1 MLFLAVARLLFGKII
16 VETPKYEVLKS
27 TTNYEIRKYLPNVV
41 AQVKY
46 TPSQFNGDKDGG
58 FKLLANYI
66 GVFGNPLNKAPQKIA
81 MTTPVITK
89 LSSEKIQMTTPVVT
103 KSSGGEGDDEEI
115 VMQFILP
122 SKYTKAEEVPEPV
135 DERVVIREE
144 GEKKYGVVKFGG
156 TATEEVVEEKVGKLK
171 ECLEKDGVKVVGE
184 YLLGRFNPTWTL
196 SRFKT
201 NELMIPVE

>member
-1 MLFLAVARLLFGKII
+1 MLYLVRLLFGKII
-16 VETPKYEVLKS
+16 VETPKYEIIKS
-27 TTNYEIRKYLPNVV
+27 TSNYEIRKYFPAVV

-58 FKLLANYI
+58 FKLLVNYI

-89 LSSEKIQMTTPVVT
+89 SSEKIQMTTPVVT
-103 KSSGGEGDDEEI
+103 NSSGGGDDGEI

-122 SKYTKAEEVPEPV
+122 SKYTKAEEAPEPV

-144 GEKKYGVVKFGG
+144 SERKYGVVKFGG
-156 TATEEVVEEKVGKLK
+156 TATEEAVEEKVGKLK

-184 YLLGRFNPTWTL
+184 FLLARFNPTWTL
-196 SRFKT
+196 ARFKT
-201 NELMIPVE
+201 NEVMIPVE

>member
-1 MLFLAVARLLFGKII
+1 MFLARLLFGKII

-27 TTNYEIRKYLPNVV
+27 TSNYEIRKYFPNVV
-41 AQVKY
+41 AEVKY

-89 LSSEKIQMTTPVVT
+89 SSEKIQMTTPVVT
-103 KSSGGEGDDEEI
+103 KSSGGEGDEKEI

-122 SKYTKAEEVPEPV
+122 SKYTKAEEAPEPV
-135 DERVVIREE
+135 DERVVVREE
-144 GEKKYGVVKFGG
+144 SERKYGVVKFGG
-156 TATEEVVEEKVGKLK
+156 TATENVVEEKVRKLK

-184 YLLGRFNPTWTL
+184 YLLARFNPTWSL
-196 SRFKT
+196 ARFKT
-201 NELMIPVE
+201 NEIMIPVE